1 MKKKYLD
8 IIDPIHDFVR
18 VYDNELKIID
28 TPIFQAKKNTT
39 AFWCTF
45 NLSGCTTYKI

>member
-1 MKKKYLD
+1 MKMTHLD

-28 TPIFQAKKNTT
+28 TSIFQAKKNTP
-39 AFWCTF
+39 AFRCSF
-45 NLSGCTTYKI
+45 DLPRGAAHQI